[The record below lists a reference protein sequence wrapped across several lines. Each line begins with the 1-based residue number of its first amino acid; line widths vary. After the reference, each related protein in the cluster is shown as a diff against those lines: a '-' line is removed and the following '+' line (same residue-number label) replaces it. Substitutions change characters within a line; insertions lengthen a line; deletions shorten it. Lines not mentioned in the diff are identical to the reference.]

1 MGNVIGIVA
10 EYNPFH
16 NGHARLIEQTRAQ
29 LGAVCPV
36 VCVMS
41 GDFVQRGSPAVYS
54 KFARAEA
61 AVRCGADLVLELP
74 LPWSLSSAEGFA
86 RGAVGL
92 LGSLGVVTHLSFGS
106 ECGELEPLQRVAEA
120 LLDPLLGEDLRAEL
134 RSGIPFAAAR
144 QQAVARRVGAL
155 AELLQAPNN
164 ILAVEYLK
172 AIYDQR
178 LGLHPLTV
186 LRTGAQHDRFAEGNI
201 RSASELRMRIGAGED
216 VSAFLP
222 RAAAEIFAREKTRGR
237 GPVLPEALESALLSR
252 LRMLPQTVYNALPGA
267 TEGLGNSLYR
277 AAHEEPTLDGVLAA
291 AKSKRYALARI
302 RRMTMCAALGV
313 TAGMDGAFEIEA
325 DITPDAN
332 GMDGGPPPYARVL
345 AIGAQG
351 RELLR
356 AIDART
362 SVPVIT
368 KPAAGRSLPGEAGE
382 IFALTADAHDLY
394 VLGCPAR
401 EERRCGGD
409 WRASPFVL

>member
-16 NGHARLIEQTRAQ
+16 NGHARLIEQSRAQ

-74 LPWSLSSAEGFA
+74 LLWSLSSAEGFA

-106 ECGELEPLQRVAEA
+106 ECGELDPLQRVAEA

-178 LGLHPLTV
+178 LELHPLTV

-201 RSASELRMRIGAGED
+201 RSASELRMRIGAGRMC
-216 VSAFLP
+216 P
-222 RAAAEIFAREKTRGR
+222 RFCRGR
-237 GPVLPEALESALLSR
+237 
-252 LRMLPQTVYNALPGA
+252 
-267 TEGLGNSLYR
+267 
-277 AAHEEPTLDGVLAA
+277 
-291 AKSKRYALARI
+291 
-302 RRMTMCAALGV
+302 RR
-313 TAGMDGAFEIEA
+313 
-325 DITPDAN
+325 
-332 GMDGGPPPYARVL
+332 
-345 AIGAQG
+345 
-351 RELLR
+351 
-356 AIDART
+356 
-362 SVPVIT
+362 
-368 KPAAGRSLPGEAGE
+368 RSLPGKRRA
-382 IFALTADAHDLY
+382 AAVLY
-394 VLGCPAR
+394 CRRRSRVRCCPGCGCCRRQPIMRCPAR
-401 EERRCGGD
+401 PRGSATACTVPRTKSRRLTAC
-409 WRASPFVL
+409 WRRQSPSATRSHVSGV

>member
-1 MGNVIGIVA
+1 MNAVGIIC

-16 NGHARLIEQTRAQ
+16 LGHARMLKGLRRQYDAP
-29 LGAVCPV
+29 LVCA
-36 VCVMS
+36 MS
-41 GDFVQRGSPAVYS
+41 GNFVQRGDAAVAH
-54 KFARAEA
+54 KHARGEM

-74 LPWSLSSAEGFA
+74 TPWAMASAERFA
-86 RGAVGL
+86 AGGVAL
-92 LGSLGVVTHLSFGS
+92 LASTGVVSHLAFGS
-106 ECGELEPLQRVAEA
+106 ECGELDPLQRVAEA

-178 LGLHPLTV
+178 LELHPLTV
-186 LRTGAQHDRFAEGNI
+186 LRTGAQHDRPAEGNV
-201 RSASELRMRIGAGED
+201 RSASELRTRIGAGEN

-222 RAAAEIFAREKTRGR
+222 KAAAEISAREKTLGR
-237 GPVLPEALESALLSR
+237 GPVLPEELERALLSR
-252 LRMLPQTVYNALPGA
+252 LRMLPQAAYNTLPGA
-267 TEGLGNSLYR
+267 SEGLGNSLYR

-291 AKSKRYALARI
+291 AKSKRYALSRI

-313 TAGMDGAFEIEA
+313 TAGMDAG
-325 DITPDAN
+325 T
-332 GMDGGPPPYARVL
+332 PPYARVL
-345 AIGAQG
+345 AIGTQG

>member
-1 MGNVIGIVA
+1 MPVFGVIC
-10 EYNPFH
+10 EYDPFH
-16 NGHARLIEQTRAQ
+16 LGHRWMLEQLHRQ
-29 LGAVCPV
+29 GPV
-36 VCVMS
+36 VCAMS
-41 GDFVQRGSPAVYS
+41 GCFTQRGEFAAVN
-54 KFARAEA
+54 KFARAEM
-61 AVRCGADLVLELP
+61 AVRNGADLVLELP
-74 LPWSLSSAEGFA
+74 TPWAVSGAERFA
-86 RGAVGL
+86 RGGVELLKKTGL
-92 LGSLGVVTHLSFGS
+92 VTHLAFGS

-134 RSGIPFAAAR
+134 QAGIPFAAAR
-144 QQAVARRVGAL
+144 QRAAARRVGAL

-172 AIYDQR
+172 AIFDQR
-178 LGLHPLTV
+178 LGLHPLTI
-186 LRTGAQHDRFAEGNI
+186 LRTGAQHDRPAEGNV
-201 RSASELRMRIGAGED
+201 RSASELRTRIGAGEN

-222 RAAAEIFAREKTRGR
+222 KAAAEISAREKTLGR
-237 GPVLPEALESALLSR
+237 GPVLPDALESALLSR
-252 LRMLPQTVYNALPGA
+252 LRMLPQAAYNALPGA
-267 TEGLGNSLYR
+267 SEGLGNSLYR
-277 AAHEEPTLDGVLAA
+277 AAHEAPTLDGVLAA
-291 AKSKRYALARI
+291 AKSKRYALSRI

-313 TAGMDGAFEIEA
+313 TAGMDTGA
-325 DITPDAN
+325 
-332 GMDGGPPPYARVL
+332 PPYARVL

-409 WRASPFVL
+409 WRVSPFVL